1 VNKNYNNGARR
12 ERRIMKKLEKEGW
25 FCIRSAGSHSPIDI
39 IAIKRFYEFST
50 IPKGTIINNSGTI
63 IRFIQSKKTGYL
75 TPMERAEKEKLE
87 QKLGINI
94 EVM

>member
-1 VNKNYNNGARR
+1 
-12 ERRIMKKLEKEGW
+12 MKKLEKEGW

-39 IAIKRFYEFST
+39 IAIRHFYRFST
-50 IPKGTIINNSGTI
+50 IPKGTIVNNSGTA

-75 TPMERAEKEKLE
+75 TPQERAEKEKLE
-87 QKLGINI
+87 QKLGISI

>member
-1 VNKNYNNGARR
+1 VNRNYNNGARR

-39 IAIKRFYEFST
+39 IAIRHFYRFST
-50 IPKGTIINNSGTI
+50 IPKGTIVNNSGTA

-75 TPMERAEKEKLE
+75 TPQERAEKEKLE
-87 QKLGINI
+87 QKLGISI